1 MTTLT
6 TLLGMLPMAIGTG
19 QGSEMW
25 QPMGVS
31 IIGGLLVSTVMT
43 LVVVPSIYCIVQ
55 GVKIKT
61 ERKLWANKLGVEAEW
76 NKKRHKFKTLRK
88 K

>member
-25 QPMGVS
+25 RPMGVA

-55 GVKIKT
+55 GFKIKT
-61 ERKLWANKLGVEAEW
+61 ERMLWANKLGVEAEW
-76 NKKRHKFKTLRK
+76 NKKRHKFKTRHK

>member
-25 QPMGVS
+25 QPMGIS

-43 LVVVPSIYCIVQ
+43 LVVVPSVYCSFQ
-55 GVKIKT
+55 GMKIRQ
-61 ERKLWANKLGVEAEW
+61 ERRAWAEKLGLDAEW
-76 NKKRHKFKTLRK
+76 KKKKHIFKRRK
-88 K
+88 